1 MLYKEFGFGS
11 GYLHVFDLRVEEA
24 VSGCIPPSGVQVN
37 AGSNF
42 LSLFWVN
49 ANNYDGWHLKYG
61 RTGFD
66 VDTEGELVT
75 TEDVFIDIEDLE
87 PNTSY
92 DLYLR
97 TICEVGSES
106 EWSDPITIRTH
117 ILGDYCNDA
126 VDIST
131 LTSPVIESTANAFA
145 NGYYNDLYGYINL
158 NPGESIEM
166 QIVQA
171 DSSSAFCDV
180 YAGEDCDG
188 QMFSCGNNPESS
200 PVAWYN
206 NSDEPQVVSYVLGDI
221 GGEGDD
227 FTLNWEYGTE
237 PICVFN
243 LEFEQFSTDGQDFI
257 RIKWG
262 FTGNVH
268 PDKVVYGPAGFD
280 PATGGTVMQLNQS
293 LNSCSIYDLVKG
305 QLYDIYIF
313 SPCVDAKPVK
323 RSVMLPCEPQVSIL
337 NVQPYDIID
346 LSDGGG
352 NVEIAYNDNCNN
364 LFYLIFMDENSSD
377 YYLSTSYQLEGV
389 EGIQTLKIDPSLPSG
404 RYNMALAVAGLS
416 YNGYPD
422 MKYLYSQIVYV
433 VNNTKSIK
441 FSYPSF
447 DEVYQYQEGINN
459 YVDFSWL
466 TSNVGFVN
474 VEYSIN
480 GGLTWESVSYK
491 QSTGRGVP
499 MEEYNEAKLKVPES
513 WVGKELML
521 RVSSTFDSSVFAV
534 SPTVTILPEQ
544 SPFTLISPTEELVIR
559 MGEDIIIEF
568 GMTYAEAIAY
578 SVVSYSGIELFSG
591 TFDAVEGFNT
601 LEINT
606 SSIEPGSGYSVIIY
620 GAIAGWRADVRIW
633 PVPAKD
639 VLYVRSSV
647 ANDIRIAE
655 LYDLTGR
662 RLDQTIVNGQTF
674 TISMLA
680 SGVYVVVVEGKSYK
694 VVKK

>member
-1 MLYKEFGFGS
+1 
-11 GYLHVFDLRVEEA
+11 
-24 VSGCIPPSGVQVN
+24 
-37 AGSNF
+37 
-42 LSLFWVN
+42 
-49 ANNYDGWHLKYG
+49 
-61 RTGFD
+61 
-66 VDTEGELVT
+66 
-75 TEDVFIDIEDLE
+75 
-87 PNTSY
+87 
-92 DLYLR
+92 
-97 TICEVGSES
+97 
-106 EWSDPITIRTH
+106 
-117 ILGDYCNDA
+117 
-126 VDIST
+126 
-131 LTSPVIESTANAFA
+131 
-145 NGYYNDLYGYINL
+145 
-158 NPGESIEM
+158 
-166 QIVQA
+166 
-171 DSSSAFCDV
+171 
-180 YAGEDCDG
+180 
-188 QMFSCGNNPESS
+188 
-200 PVAWYN
+200 
-206 NSDEPQVVSYVLGDI
+206 
-221 GGEGDD
+221 
-227 FTLNWEYGTE
+227 
-237 PICVFN
+237 
-243 LEFEQFSTDGQDFI
+243 
-257 RIKWG
+257 
-262 FTGNVH
+262 
-268 PDKVVYGPAGFD
+268 
-280 PATGGTVMQLNQS
+280 
-293 LNSCSIYDLVKG
+293 
-305 QLYDIYIF
+305 
-313 SPCVDAKPVK
+313 
-323 RSVMLPCEPQVSIL
+323 MLPCEPQVSIL

-404 RYNMALAVAGLS
+404 KYIMALAVAGLRS
-416 YNGYPD
+416 NGYPD

-499 MEEYNEAKLKVPES
+499 TEDYNEARLKVPES

-544 SPFTLISPTEELVIR
+544 SPFTLISPTEEHPA
-559 MGEDIIIEF
+559 II
-568 GMTYAEAIAY
+568 
-578 SVVSYSGIELFSG
+578 
-591 TFDAVEGFNT
+591 
-601 LEINT
+601 
-606 SSIEPGSGYSVIIY
+606 
-620 GAIAGWRADVRIW
+620 ADVRIW

-662 RLDQTIVNGQTF
+662 RLDQTIVNGQAF
-674 TISMLA
+674 TISKLA
-680 SGVYVVVVEGKSYK
+680 SGVYIVVVEGKSYK